1 MSLTSSEIKSF
12 LNVVR
17 GSQKSDEATVTGR
30 VTRVDAGITA
40 WVMIGNNQSPTPCSM
55 DMKCAVGDTVTVRIS
70 GHKAVVIGNETAPAT
85 DDKRA
90 NVAYKEA
97 DVANANAG
105 TAQQTANVA
114 DLRASSA
121 MRAAKEAEDY
131 AEDAHTAADSA
142 QASATA
148 ASGYATNALAGLA
161 TVQKVAETVMWIAQH
176 GHMIATTDTQIDPAK
191 VYFVEDEDGEYTA
204 DGVNYS
210 LVEAPKVEDI
220 GTYYE
225 LSIEESVQNYLTTI
239 LAVTSDGLH
248 IFGDNPRIIIG
259 DTAGFHIEIDPTQM
273 SFCFGPSAVA
283 YVSYNELNIPRAVIA
298 DGIQVGQYRWTQL
311 NNKNF
316 ALKYLEEEQNG

>member
-1 MSLTSSEIKSF
+1 MFTSGELRDLAKSIRGEVSE
-12 LNVVR
+12 V
-17 GSQKSDEATVTGR
+17 ATVVQG
-30 VTRVDAGITA
+30 VVSRVDPAGTV
-40 WVMIGNNQSPTPCSM
+40 WVLIGDNADPTPCAM
-55 DMKCAVGDTVTVRIS
+55 DMACRPGDVVTVRIAN
-70 GHKAVVIGNETAPAT
+70 HKATVIGNETAPAT
-85 DDKRA
+85 DDKAATVAHEAADIA
-90 NVAYKEA
+90 NT
-97 DVANANAG
+97 NAG
-105 TAQQTANVA
+105 AAQQTADVA
-114 DLRASSA
+114 DQKAVSA
-121 MRAAKEAEDY
+121 MLAAKEAEDY
-131 AEDAHTAADSA
+131 AEDAHAAADSA
-142 QASATA
+142 QASAAA

-161 TVQKVAETVMWIAQH
+161 TVQKVAETVMWIAEH

-191 VYFVEDEDGEYTA
+191 AYFVEDEDGEYTA
-204 DGVNYS
+204 DGVRYS

-225 LSIEESVQNYLTTI
+225 LSVEESVQNYLTTI

-248 IFGDNPRIIIG
+248 IFGENPRIIIG

-298 DGIQVGQYRWTQL
+298 DGLQVGQYRWTQL